1 MIQPIMLFL
10 AFLATADGSET
21 KKFSDIEIEK
31 PFDTYLLA
39 NPLLMEV
46 TGAKLIQLP
55 NGNQVVIAVASTVLK
70 DKSAQD
76 RLRAEKV
83 CRIKAL
89 ATVVAEKQG
98 IQVAH
103 VEQLKEQT
111 VIVLEKGKETAKSV
125 SELLQITKTKVEGIT
140 KDMPVVGQWKSMDGD
155 VFYLAIGI
163 MLDKAGE
170 PIQDKKTK

>member
-55 NGNQVVIAVASTVLK
+55 NGNQVVIAVASTVRRQLE
-70 DKSAQD
+70 
-76 RLRAEKV
+76 LLF
-83 CRIKAL
+83 AL
-89 ATVVAEKQG
+89 THGFCYREGVVA
-98 IQVAH
+98 
-103 VEQLKEQT
+103 
-111 VIVLEKGKETAKSV
+111 SR
-125 SELLQITKTKVEGIT
+125 
-140 KDMPVVGQWKSMDGD
+140 
-155 VFYLAIGI
+155 
-163 MLDKAGE
+163 
-170 PIQDKKTK
+170 